1 MESILTSIK
10 KRLGYSDDDNAFDP
24 EITMDINT
32 AFFDLNRLGVGPSEG
47 FFIEDDTSTWTDF
60 IPADTKSL
68 VREAIK
74 TYIYLQVKLL
84 FDPPS
89 GTAHIDAIN
98 RRIQQLE
105 STINGAVEY
114 TNSISEVTENE

>member
-10 KRLGYSDDDNAFDP
+10 KRLGYSEDDKIFDP
-24 EITMDINT
+24 EIVMDINT
-32 AFFDLNRLGVGPSEG
+32 VFFDLNRLGVGPSEG

-60 IPADTKSL
+60 IPNDTKSL

-89 GTAHIDAIN
+89 GTAHIESIN

-105 STINGAVEY
+105 YTINGAVEY
-114 TNSISEVTENE
+114 AANNSEAT